1 VSFASLDTPQATNLI
16 SRFSEAEDVT
26 LIVGAGASV
35 EASLPTWQE
44 LVERLLR
51 RIARADRRLRSAES
65 ETAWVAR
72 TVESEGLLGAAA
84 IVEAM
89 AENDLAKL
97 LPEALYG
104 PKGAGAVEPGPIAH
118 QVAHL
123 RRCFGERLTILTTNY
138 DDLIERALLAGGLA
152 GGKIKSYVRQRTP
165 PAGAV
170 GVTHLHGYAGRGGG
184 PKRLVLTESHYH
196 RMQRGSSWQEN
207 LVTGQLE
214 HTLCL
219 FVGTSLNDPNLI
231 RYLYGYG
238 QSSTI
243 RHAAVFVRE
252 GDLDDDND
260 EVRAARERAAAKRWG
275 RCGVECLFVDHFA
288 DAAQLLYEIAH
299 RHDAAGGY
307 EPVAPRAAKAIARI
321 DDLLILRDAGQQ
333 RFAER
338 QIALSRRLR
347 ETLYG
352 ALELAIDRK
361 SRGGERFALALWLLS
376 RDGRSLTA
384 WAHSDRAHQDPMT
397 IEAVPI
403 HPDSSWVA
411 VRAVCQ
417 GVRVE
422 LDRDIDISRW
432 RFIRALPLI
441 LDQPTRLP
449 MGCLTIASTAPGGR
463 SILTT
468 VSEHARRALHRNLI
482 ETIKAELDAV
492 VGLPGSTV
500 RDGH

>member
-1 VSFASLDTPQATNLI
+1 LRLALASETAAAACRVAPVSFASLDTPQATNLI
-16 SRFSEAEDVT
+16 SRFSEAEHVT

-35 EASLPTWQE
+35 EASLPTWKE

-65 ETAWVAR
+65 EAAWVDR
-72 TVESEGLLGAAA
+72 TIESEGLLGAAA
-84 IVEAM
+84 IVEAT
-89 AENDLAKL
+89 AENDLPKL
-97 LPEALYG
+97 LPGALYG

-118 QVAHL
+118 QVARL

-152 GGKIKSYVRQRTP
+152 KGKIKSYVRQQRP

-170 GVTHLHGYAGRGGG
+170 GVTHLHGYAGRGGE
-184 PKRLVLTESHYH
+184 PKRLVLTEGHYH

-214 HTLCL
+214 RSLCL

-238 QSSTI
+238 QSSAR

-252 GDLDDDND
+252 GDLDDDKD
-260 EVRAARERAAAKRWG
+260 DVRAARERAAVLRWG

-299 RHDAAGGY
+299 RRDSGADY
-307 EPVAPRAAKAIARI
+307 EPVARRARKAITRI
-321 DDLLILRDAGQQ
+321 EDSLILASAAQE

-338 QIALSRRLR
+338 QVALSRRLR
-347 ETLYG
+347 ETLHG
-352 ALELAIDRK
+352 ALQLAID
-361 SRGGERFALALWLLS
+361 GGAPTRERFALALWLLS

-384 WAHSDRAHQDPMT
+384 WAHSDRAHQDPT
-397 IEAVPI
+397 RRSRRCRSVP
-403 HPDSSWVA
+403 
-411 VRAVCQ
+411 
-417 GVRVE
+417 
-422 LDRDIDISRW
+422 
-432 RFIRALPLI
+432 
-441 LDQPTRLP
+441 
-449 MGCLTIASTAPGGR
+449 TAPGSLYVR
-463 SILTT
+463 S
-468 VSEHARRALHRNLI
+468 AREWMSNSTGTAKFLAGASSVHCRSSSTNP
-482 ETIKAELDAV
+482 
-492 VGLPGSTV
+492 PGC
-500 RDGH
+500 R